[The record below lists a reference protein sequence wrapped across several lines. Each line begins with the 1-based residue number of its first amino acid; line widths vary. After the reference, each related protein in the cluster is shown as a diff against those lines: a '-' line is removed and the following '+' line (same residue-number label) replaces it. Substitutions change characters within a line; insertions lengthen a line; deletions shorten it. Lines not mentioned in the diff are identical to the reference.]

1 MGAAQQA
8 ERAAFARQLLAVGR
22 FTLRRMEQT
31 AGEHDIWCVDDWE
44 AIAAE
49 VGAELGISRGRASSQ
64 MHYGTTLLER
74 FPALGAVFLAG
85 AVDFRVIAAAIFRTD
100 LLTDTAALATIDAQL
115 AAKAP
120 SWNTLS
126 REKITELVD
135 WLVIELDPDAVRV
148 AKQRD
153 LDRHI
158 EVGPGQNGMAEIWG
172 EVRGPDAAAFDTKL
186 NELAATV
193 CPDDPRTKTQR
204 RTDALSPLALGFE
217 ALVENPVR
225 EIRRLFEHLELGDA
239 DVGRLAGMVQPDPI
253 DGATMRVTSGLP
265 RTSVPAKRSSRN
277 SSPSSRGPR
286 TGGFAR
292 DRNLNGQ
299 SQGGNR
305 DERSGMLL
313 DRTCHA
319 QPLFQLPERHLV
331 AVERR
336 GCLADRALRRRQ
348 VDDCRAAVRRSEMLP
363 TRCRIPRWRYPA
375 RPLPQHRI
383 RSGQRDAHIRRV
395 AFRRAGSKSAASS
408 LSSR

>member
-44 AIAAE
+44 AVAAE
-49 VGAELGISRGRASSQ
+49 VGAELGISRGRASSH

-158 EVGPGQNGMAEIWG
+158 EV
-172 EVRGPDAAAFDTKL
+172 
-186 NELAATV
+186 
-193 CPDDPRTKTQR
+193 
-204 RTDALSPLALGFE
+204 
-217 ALVENPVR
+217 
-225 EIRRLFEHLELGDA
+225 
-239 DVGRLAGMVQPDPI
+239 
-253 DGATMRVTSGLP
+253 
-265 RTSVPAKRSSRN
+265 
-277 SSPSSRGPR
+277 
-286 TGGFAR
+286 
-292 DRNLNGQ
+292 
-299 SQGGNR
+299 
-305 DERSGMLL
+305 
-313 DRTCHA
+313 
-319 QPLFQLPERHLV
+319 
-331 AVERR
+331 
-336 GCLADRALRRRQ
+336 
-348 VDDCRAAVRRSEMLP
+348 
-363 TRCRIPRWRYPA
+363 
-375 RPLPQHRI
+375 RP
-383 RSGQRDAHIRRV
+383 
-395 AFRRAGSKSAASS
+395 
-408 LSSR
+408 

>member
-1 MGAAQQA
+1 
-8 ERAAFARQLLAVGR
+8 
-22 FTLRRMEQT
+22 RMEQT

-44 AIAAE
+44 AVAAE

-100 LLTDTAALATIDAQL
+100 LLTDTDALATIDAQL

-126 REKITELVD
+126 REKITERVD

-204 RTDALSPLALGFE
+204 RTDALSPLA
-217 ALVENPVR
+217 A
-225 EIRRLFEHLELGDA
+225 
-239 DVGRLAGMVQPDPI
+239 
-253 DGATMRVTSGLP
+253 GATSMACTCGKPDCPAATTDTAATAIVINVIAQAATCAGSSDTPGYLP
-265 RTSVPAKRSSRN
+265 GYGAIPAATVQELATHASLRPVP
-277 SSPSSRGPR
+277 SPQ
-286 TGGFAR
+286 
-292 DRNLNGQ
+292 D
-299 SQGGNR
+299 
-305 DERSGMLL
+305 
-313 DRTCHA
+313 
-319 QPLFQLPERHLV
+319 LV
-331 AVERR
+331 AE
-336 GCLADRALRRRQ
+336 
-348 VDDCRAAVRRSEMLP
+348 
-363 TRCRIPRWRYPA
+363 
-375 RPLPQHRI
+375 PQ
-383 RSGQRDAHIRRV
+383 
-395 AFRRAGSKSAASS
+395 
-408 LSSR
+408 